1 MLDPTNLAKG
11 PLVGS
16 EVFKFFSRH
25 TDNLSRD
32 YKSRVKAALKAGMA
46 ISIDSQLFTRRSMI
60 FHGVETFATHWTP
73 LKDEHSRVKWIVV
86 TLGSTLSI

>member
-16 EVFKFFSRH
+16 EVFKFLARH
-25 TDNLSRD
+25 VNNLSRD

-60 FHGVETFATHWTP
+60 FHGVEKFATHWTP
-73 LKDEHSRVKWIVV
+73 LKDEQSRVKWVV
-86 TLGSTLSI
+86 ITLGSTLRV